1 MVQLPAVASS
11 FYCKCSKCG
20 LDRYHK
26 VLTHTNETTVRLK
39 CEVCG
44 KTGNHNL
51 EVKKTALGKTK
62 GASKGASAR
71 STSARAALHATEF
84 EAFKTGADSAK
95 ATPYSMKITFKEDQ
109 IVQHPK
115 FGLGLVRSVQADKIE
130 VFFEDEV
137 RFLVHARG

>member
-11 FYCKCSKCG
+11 FYCLCSKCG
-20 LDRYHK
+20 LDRYHR

-51 EVKKTALGKTK
+51 EAKKASAAKGKGTRTP
-62 GASKGASAR
+62 SAR
-71 STSARAALHATEF
+71 SVSARAALHASEF
-84 EAFKTGADSAK
+84 EAFKSGVDSGK
-95 ATPYSMKITFKEDQ
+95 ALAYNMKITFKEDQ
-109 IVQHPK
+109 ILQHPK
-115 FGLGLVRSVQADKIE
+115 FGIGLVRSVQADKIE

-137 RFLVHARG
+137 RFLVHARS